1 MKRSLAYSIPMCLAL
16 VASGCA
22 LNPFAGDPVKE
33 AKEMTPTGSA
43 FNQALYRAYLTRAE
57 EKAELGQRAAARYF
71 AGRAR
76 TAGSG
81 QAVLPED
88 LAMDRVGQQGFSELN
103 EAHDSLVKLLVDG
116 GRDKAPEDSAQSQ
129 SYFDCWVKASEAKD
143 AGEGTR
149 CKTAFGTSVSNLQ
162 VALNAAPTTPVTA
175 EATPA
180 SAGGGE
186 KRGFTVY
193 FGFDEWHLSAEALT
207 KITEAIDTARKEGQS
222 EIVDA
227 GHTDRAGAA
236 PYNVK
241 LSKRRADVVK
251 EVMVQ
256 MGARDE
262 AIKVEAHGES
272 QPAVATADG
281 VKEAKNRRVEITLLP

>member
-16 VASGCA
+16 AASGCA
-22 LNPFAGDPVKE
+22 LNPFGGDPVKE
-33 AKEMTPTGSA
+33 AKEMAPTGSA

-57 EKAELGQRAAARYF
+57 EKAELGQRTAARYF

-88 LAMDRVGQQGFSELN
+88 LAMDRVGREGFGELN
-103 EAHDSLVKLLVDG
+103 SAHDGLVKLLVEG
-116 GRDKAPEDSAQSQ
+116 GRDKAPEESAQSQ

-143 AGEGTR
+143 AGETAR
-149 CKTAFGTSVSNLQ
+149 CKSAYGTSVSNLQ

-175 EATPA
+175 EATSP
-180 SAGGGE
+180 AGGQ
-186 KRGFTVY
+186 KRNYTVY

-236 PYNVK
+236 PYNVR

-256 MGARDE
+256 MGARGE
-262 AIKVEAHGES
+262 AIKVEAYGES
-272 QPAVATADG
+272 KPAVATADG
-281 VKEAKNRRVEITLLP
+281 VKEAKNRRVEITLVP